1 MKILVLGCN
10 GMAGHMISLVLK
22 EDGHEVIG
30 FAREDLKI
38 VDTIIGDAKKSANCK
53 R

>member
-30 FAREDLKI
+30 FARENLNSF
-38 VDTIIGDAKKSANCK
+38 VSNLSCME
-53 R
+53 

>member
-22 EDGHEVIG
+22 EDGHEVICSMI
-30 FAREDLKI
+30 FNFI
-38 VDTIIGDAKKSANCK
+38 VGI
-53 R
+53 